1 MTNKQRAAQ
10 VVAILKECYPDAECA
25 LRYEGQGWR
34 LLVLG
39 MLSAQCTDR
48 RVNEVA
54 IPLFARY
61 PSPEALAAAEP
72 AELEQIIRPCGLYRT
87 KAKNIKEACRL
98 LCERHGGVV
107 PVEMDA
113 LLVLPG
119 VGRKIANLLRGDLYR
134 LPAIVADTHCIRI
147 AARLGFVDKD
157 CRDPVRVERALAA
170 VVAPDEQADFCHR
183 IVQFGRDVCSAR
195 APKCDGCVLKGA
207 CKNAGGA
214 F

>member
-1 MTNKQRAAQ
+1 MTKKQRATLI
-10 VVAILKECYPDAECA
+10 VARLKERYPLAECA
-25 LRYEGQGWR
+25 LQYGGQGWR

-39 MLSAQCTDR
+39 ILSAQCTDR

-61 PSPEALAAAEP
+61 PTPAAYAQADLE
-72 AELEQIIRPCGLYRT
+72 ELESILRPCGLYHT
-87 KAKNIKEACRL
+87 KAKNTRAACAL

-107 PVEMDA
+107 PSDMDA
-113 LLVLPG
+113 LLALPG
-119 VGRKIANLLRGDLYR
+119 IGRKVANLLRGDLYR

-147 AARLGFVDKD
+147 AGRLGFVPKD
-157 CRDPVRVERALAA
+157 CKNPVTVERALVA
-170 VVAPDEQADFCHR
+170 VIEPNEQADFCHR

-195 APKCDGCVLKGA
+195 APKCESCELRELCRAK
-207 CKNAGGA
+207 GGA